1 MKTILRIFII
11 LFVLLGLTVAVATA
25 VFWTS
30 DLKKVELEE
39 KYSNSSSQFIN
50 VDDDRIH
57 LQDTGNKE
65 GPAIVFIHGFGA
77 SLHTWEEWSK
87 DLNADYRVIRFDLP
101 GFGLSG
107 PDQKGDYSD
116 DRTNLILL
124 EIMNQLKLKKI
135 NIVGNSI
142 GGRMAWYFTAKYPEL
157 VSKLVLI
164 SPDGFES
171 PGMMYNKA
179 PEVPSY
185 MNTIEYFFPKFMFRE
200 NLEFAYAN
208 KSFLTQPL
216 FDRYYEL
223 ALLPG
228 NRRAMVDRMRQTI
241 LKDPNLY
248 LKDIHCPVLLLWG
261 EKDGMIP
268 IQNAQDYLN
277 LMPQAT
283 LQKIPDMG
291 HLPHEEDPKRSLPY
305 LMDFLKE

>member
-1 MKTILRIFII
+1 MKTVLRISVI
-11 LFVLLGLTVAVATA
+11 LFMFLLFVTALATA
-25 VFWTS
+25 LLWTT
-30 DLKKVELEE
+30 DLNKENLEH
-39 KYSNSSSQFIN
+39 KYSNASSQFIN
-50 VDDDRIH
+50 VGGDRIH
-57 LQDTGNKE
+57 LQDTGNKN
-65 GPAIVFIHGFGA
+65 GPTIVFIHGFGA

-87 DLNADYRVIRFDLP
+87 DLNTDYRVIRFDLP

-116 DRTNLILL
+116 DRTNQLLL
-124 EIMNQLKLKKI
+124 EMINQLKLNKI
-135 NIVGNSI
+135 YLVGNSI
-142 GGRMAWYFTAKYPEL
+142 GGRIAWYFTAKNPEL

-179 PEVPSY
+179 PAVPSY
-185 MNTIEYFFPKFMFRE
+185 MNAIEYVFPQFMFKQ

-208 KSFLTQPL
+208 KNVLTPAL
-216 FDRYYEL
+216 FERYYEL
-223 ALLPG
+223 ALMPG

-268 IQNAQDYLN
+268 IQNAQDYLH
-277 LMPQAT
+277 LMPQAR
-283 LQKIPDMG
+283 LQKIPEMG
-291 HLPHEEDPKRSLPY
+291 HLPQEEDPQRSLPY
-305 LMDFLKE
+305 LKDFLKD